1 MVVEAGDSSDS
12 SDSSSDN
19 DNLYMQFDSS
29 DSDDAQMS
37 HTTSNS
43 KPQKQTPLIKELN
56 SEVFKPK
63 SAAEVKQENLK
74 RRQRIGEML
83 D

>member
-1 MVVEAGDSSDS
+1 ME
-12 SDSSSDN
+12 
-19 DNLYMQFDSS
+19 FDSS

-43 KPQKQTPLIKELN
+43 RPKAKEPLIKELK

-63 SAAEVKQENLK
+63 TAAEIKQEALK
-74 RRQRIGEML
+74 RR
-83 D
+83 